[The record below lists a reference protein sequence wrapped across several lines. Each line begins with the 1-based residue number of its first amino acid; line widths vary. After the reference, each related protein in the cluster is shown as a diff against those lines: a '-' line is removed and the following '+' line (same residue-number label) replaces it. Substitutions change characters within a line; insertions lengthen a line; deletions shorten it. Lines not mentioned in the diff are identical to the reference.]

1 MDKNKAYQLWEE
13 RFPNRDYVY
22 DYAAQKIVKEDFEN
36 EASSY
41 SWTIDFIK
49 PLSSGGFNQ
58 ESNYLICSTL
68 TKMLRQNK
76 LSFRIGNAVFE
87 VRKGK
92 RYGTFSLFDVTDR
105 NHPFDVSTVT
115 EEMLEESYHLKRQK
129 ELYGRER
136 QNSFVLPDLGNI
148 RNNIVKENAP
158 DIQMEYEEKKEENVI
173 ESSLPV
179 EETVVEEKTVEP
191 VVDEAP
197 VIEELVTENDDAVLS
212 ETEETPAETAE
223 STLVAE
229 EEHDVPAVEEEHLD
243 DEVKVVPLADEEE
256 NTVDE
261 RNVLFST
268 MKKEA
273 EEADEL
279 RSLYH
284 QDIAEKEKEKQTIN
298 TLSSSCLLL
307 KEKLVRLNEKLLE
320 EKKKLEEYKAQ
331 ISLNDENKEKEN
343 QEVITSLN
351 NDNASLKAE
360 LGKQYNE
367 YGTLQAQYQEI
378 CSKYASLEQEKK
390 ELEDSLA
397 LASSKD
403 ETIKQ
408 IQQEKDELN
417 AQIAKLQ
424 EAIKEKEEEFS
435 SLNADLESMKTSLT
449 EKENEITRLQSLCAE
464 SSSKEDSMNSEFNQ
478 KKNDYERMLNEKE
491 SENITLKNDN
501 RYYLNQIDQFKTEK
515 VMQDERFRNVSL
527 ENDELRKQI
536 QDIKESSSAKEDEKE
551 KEYQELNQ
559 KYEDLKKENESL
571 SSAQIAYTA
580 EKESILSDKEA
591 LYDKTVQLNVKLN
604 ENQTTIDKLTQ
615 ENESL
620 QKELEENQAA
630 HKEAVSLLMKQK
642 AEADGK
648 VLFMTCGGDVE
659 HYPEYL
665 FYLADSDKTN
675 TQENA
680 LEALA
685 LYPSWHR
692 KDEQRVSTLLDG
704 EKTDN
709 ANVSLLSESDVSYLE
724 EEKENREKAL
734 SYWAMKYGD
743 IDQTTDFAGRVIN
756 INNYLD
762 KDNSHGWNYIKVN
775 SHDREYD
782 GNIVIANMRTLLD
795 YKESED
801 FKSNGQSFKVVEENG
816 AYHIESKDYV
826 TDPYNLNK
834 TLQITKENLAK
845 RSPII
850 YLFVKVLGN
859 NNAAPDSGKLLEFYD
874 LIDRT
879 VRRTCSRSFI
889 EMKTMTG
896 SANYAFLTFD
906 GTIDGSYKEALD
918 YALLLNSYRNE
929 LRKEENGINAVII
942 LNQVE
947 IPYSYRHFGFEQTLA
962 LSKDVEMRAIS
973 YEFIQ
978 TAIVN
983 STIRKTIHIGPSIL
997 DNLPLDQSSLKESY
1011 IGQTKSFSE
1020 IYNFKKRF
1028 YTYNFV
1034 FSLKKESKED
1044 GNN

>member
-173 ESSLPV
+173 EPSLPV

-307 KEKLVRLNEKLLE
+307 KENLVRLNEKLLE

-424 EAIKEKEEEFS
+424 EAIKEKEKEFS

-591 LYDKTVQLNVKLN
+591 FYDKTVQLNVKLN